1 MIPTVTKY
9 KKTIQCLNPN
19 KAHGHDGVS
28 VRTLKL
34 SCSFII
40 KPLLVIFSNCINLET
55 FPGDRKKDKDV
66 PVYKKSNKPIAK
78 NYQKVFLLPICSK
91 IFEKIVFE
99 AMSEFM
105 IESKALSQAIT
116 K

>member
-1 MIPTVTKY
+1 MTKY

-40 KPLLVIFSNCINLET
+40 KPLLVIFCNCINLET
-55 FPGDRKKDKDV
+55 FPGDRKKNNVV

-78 NYQKVFLLPICSK
+78 NYHKVFLLPICSK
-91 IFEKIVFE
+91 IFEKIVFK

-105 IESKALSQAIT
+105 IESKALNQAIT